1 MTNAPAEHIRRSVLI
16 VDDEP
21 GMRTALHANFLRHG
35 WNARTANGTTEA
47 TLTLSRADFD
57 LVVSDIRMR
66 DGDGFEVLNLI
77 RENSPATAVILLTAF
92 GSVPEAVESMRNGAL
107 DYLTK
112 PVSFIQLQAAATRI
126 MQHASQQQTLPLIRV
141 GVAQD
146 AKILSTPAAGTK
158 IADVEKQHLANTLA
172 LTHGNRTRTAQMLGI
187 SLRTV
192 RNKIREYGLPP
203 RSYA

>member
-1 MTNAPAEHIRRSVLI
+1 MNSLSPDYESLSVLV

-21 GMRTALHANFLRHG
+21 GMRTALQANFLRHG
-35 WNARTANGTTEA
+35 WNARTANGTAEA
-47 TLTLSRADFD
+47 TITLARMDFD
-57 LVVSDIRMR
+57 LVVSDIRMK

-77 RENSPATAVILLTAF
+77 RETAPKTAVILLTAF

-112 PVSFIQLQAAATRI
+112 PVSFDQLQSTA
-126 MQHASQQQTLPLIRV
+126 IRV
-141 GVAQD
+141 MD
-146 AKILSTPAAGTK
+146 RAKSSHPASRFSNQEHLDDRSDVSRAGMR
-158 IADVEKQHLANTLA
+158 IADVERQHLANTLVLA
-172 LTHGNRTRTAQMLGI
+172 HGNRTLTAKMLGI